1 MPPKANFDPTAIS
14 YVQMKVVGEEAPA
27 PAACS
32 AKFGPF
38 GIPPKKV
45 GEDIMKA
52 TKGFKG
58 MKIMVEVK
66 VQNKQ
71 VEVRVMDTA
80 SVLIL
85 KALKTPP
92 RDRKKVKMVTHTG
105 KLTMDQVI
113 EIAKIMRPKSY
124 AAEFVG
130 TVKEIL
136 GTCLSVGCNVEGKSP
151 KEIQKLIDAGQIEVG
166 E

>member
-1 MPPKANFDPTAIS
+1 
-14 YVQMKVVGEEAPA
+14 
-27 PAACS
+27 
-32 AKFGPF
+32 
-38 GIPPKKV
+38 
-45 GEDIMKA
+45 
-52 TKGFKG
+52 
-58 MKIMVEVK
+58 
-66 VQNKQ
+66 
-71 VEVRVMDTA
+71 MDTA

-105 KLTMDQVI
+105 KLTVDQVC

-136 GTCLSVGCNVEGKSP
+136 GTCLSVGCNIEGKSP
-151 KEIQKLIDAGQIEVG
+151 KQIQQEIDKGQIEIK

>member
-1 MPPKANFDPTAIS
+1 MPPKVAFDPLAIH

-32 AKFGPF
+32 AKFGPY

-52 TKGFKG
+52 TKGYKG
-58 MKIMVEVK
+58 MKISVLVK

-71 VEVRVMDTA
+71 VEVSIVDTA

-92 RDRKKVKMVTHTG
+92 RDRKKVKNVTHTG
-105 KLTMDQVI
+105 KLTMDQI
-113 EIAKIMRPKSY
+113 CEIAKIMRAKSF
-124 AAEFVG
+124 AATFTG
-130 TVKEIL
+130 TCKEIL
-136 GTCLSVGCNVEGKSP
+136 GTCLSVGCNVDGESP
-151 KEIQKLIDAGQIEVG
+151 KDIQKKIDAGTIEVT